1 MAPDHRNLAREIF
14 RAYDVRGIVGE
25 QLTDAAASLIGSA
38 LATKAMAAGVR
49 RLAIGRDG
57 RESSPSLARAL
68 AEGVNRTGLDTVD
81 VGLCPTPGL
90 YWAAC
95 ELAEGNGA
103 MITGSHNPVAYNG
116 IKMMLGG
123 SALAG
128 DEIQQ
133 LYLLIAEQ
141 RLAASR
147 GGPGQ
152 HSEDFR
158 IMDSYC
164 ADLLAGRSL
173 ARPVKVVV
181 DCGNGAAGPLAPG
194 ALARLGCEVVA
205 LYDEVDGTFPNH
217 HPDPADPKNFA
228 DAIAAMEREQAEM
241 AIAFDGDG
249 DRIGVAL
256 PGAGMIY
263 PDRLLMALVRD
274 FLLANP
280 GEKIVYDVKCSRL
293 LADFIAGRGGRP
305 IMCRTGHS
313 FVKQEMERSAARLG
327 GELSGHMFFYEGRWR
342 FDDALLAAVKLAVLV
357 AGDESASALFAQ
369 IPDAPASPEIKID
382 LPAESPAPAEL
393 VEKLR
398 ACPGFATEPEKLI
411 TIDGLR
417 AEWKDGFGLLRASN
431 TTRSLIMR
439 FEGDS
444 EAALGRIR
452 DEFSVRL
459 QQLGL
464 APPAQ

>member
-1 MAPDHRNLAREIF
+1 MKAETLPREIF

-25 QLTDAAASLIGSA
+25 QLTEETATLIGSA
-38 LATKAMAAGVR
+38 LATKALAVGVR

-57 RESSPSLARAL
+57 RQSSPSLAQAL
-68 AEGVNRTGLDTVD
+68 ATGINQAGLDTID
-81 VGLCPTPGL
+81 IGLCPTPAL

-103 MITGSHNPVAYNG
+103 MVTGSHNPVQYNG

-133 LYLLIAEQ
+133 LFLLITEK
-141 RLAASR
+141 RLTSRR
-147 GGPGQ
+147 GGAGE
-152 HSEDFR
+152 HSSNSQ
-158 IMDSYC
+158 IIDSYL

-181 DCGNGAAGPLAPG
+181 DCGNGAAGPLAPA
-194 ALARLGCEVVA
+194 ALERLGCEVVP
-205 LYDEVDGTFPNH
+205 LYEQVDGTFPNH

-228 DAIAAMEREQAEM
+228 DAIAAMDREQAEM

-256 PGAGMIY
+256 PGSGIIY
-263 PDRLLMALVRD
+263 PDRMLMALARD
-274 FLLANP
+274 FLAANP

-293 LADFIAGRGGRP
+293 VGDFIAERGGTP
-305 IMCRTGHS
+305 VMCRTGHS
-313 FVKQEMERSAARLG
+313 FVKQEMEKSAARLG
-327 GELSGHMFFYEGRWR
+327 GELSGHMFFHEGRWR
-342 FDDALLAAVKLAVLV
+342 FDDALLAAVKLAVLA
-357 AGDESASALFAQ
+357 AGHESATELFTQ

-382 LPAESPAPAEL
+382 LPAESPPPAEL
-393 VEKLR
+393 VEELL
-398 ACPGFATEPEKLI
+398 ANPGFASAPEKII

-417 AEWKDGFGLLRASN
+417 AEWPDGFGLVRASN
-431 TTRSLIMR
+431 TTKSLIMR
-439 FEGDS
+439 FEGDCTQS
-444 EAALGRIR
+444 LARIHNQ
-452 DEFSVRL
+452 FSDRL
-459 QQLGL
+459 KQLGL
-464 APPAQ
+464 VLPAP